1 MLPDDYDPINRPRHY
16 CHRGGI
22 EPIEFI
28 QSNRLG
34 FAAGNVVKYVIRYE
48 EKGGV
53 VDLEKAR
60 WYLDRLIDE
69 EISG

>member
-1 MLPDDYDPINRPRHY
+1 MPDDYEPINRPRHY

-22 EPIEFI
+22 EPFEFI
-28 QSNRLG
+28 QSNHLG
-34 FAAGNVVKYVIRYE
+34 FAAGNVIKYVIRYE
-48 EKGGV
+48 
-53 VDLEKAR
+53 EKAR